1 MINDKGIESVL
12 NPIAVPICPAGYAVS
27 IVFQL
32 RDHQGLA
39 ALSSLSAQVLK
50 DPLLMSQLT
59 DRVYELLRDDLRQQ
73 RERMGCYGNNEGG
86 TF

>member
-1 MINDKGIESVL
+1 MINDKGIEQVL
-12 NPIAVPICPAGYAVS
+12 NSIAVPICPAGYAAPIAV
-27 IVFQL
+27 QL
-32 RDHQGLA
+32 RDRQSLA
-39 ALSSLSAQVLK
+39 ALSTLSAQVLK

-59 DRVYELLRDDLRQQ
+59 DRVCELLRDDLRQQ